1 MRTLELERNQAQLK
15 EVFLRLLPELK
26 NINIKPQ
33 VNINGCKADFLVTLN
48 IKGKDSILICEIKSL
63 GSPSHLLPAVVQL
76 KKIIEGKKGYPVII
90 APYISQRSAEICRQ
104 NSVGFID
111 LEGNAFLS
119 FGNIL
124 IDKRVKERINIE
136 KKQISEIF
144 SARATRIIRVLLENP
159 SKERWLISDLA
170 KEAEVSL
177 GYTSDVLSALS
188 GQGYIEKKK
197 RKGIQLKEKAA
208 LLDRWA
214 SAYSFSQNNIF
225 SLYTLEKDFSAVFKK
240 ITGLSEALKLKSALT
255 LHSAASLVAPYVA
268 RFSDIYLYVEGDIT
282 LWKKKL
288 DLRDV
293 ERGANFYLIRPYDEG
308 VFYGLRKVKGI
319 PVIGNVQLY
328 LDLFKYPAR
337 GKEQAEYVR
346 QKLIGF

>member
-1 MRTLELERNQAQLK
+1 MKTFRLEKDQVQLK
-15 EVFLRLLPELK
+15 ELFLRLLPESK
-26 NINIKPQ
+26 SINIKPQ
-33 VNINGCKADFLVTLN
+33 VNINGAKADFMVTLN
-48 IKGKDSILICEIKSL
+48 IKGKDSVLICEIKSS
-63 GSPSHLLPAVVQL
+63 GSPSHVLPAAVQL
-76 KKIIEGKKGYPVII
+76 KKTGEYKKGYPVII

-104 NSVGFID
+104 NNVGFID
-111 LEGNAFLS
+111 LEGNVFLS
-119 FGNIL
+119 LGNIL

-144 SARATRIIRVLLENP
+144 SACATRIIRVLLEN
-159 SKERWLISDLA
+159 SSIERWLISDLA
-170 KEAEVSL
+170 KEAGVSL

-188 GQGYIEKKK
+188 AQGYIEKKK
-197 RKGIQLKEKAA
+197 RKGIQLKEKSA

-255 LHSAASLVAPYVA
+255 LHSAASLAAPYVA
-268 RFSDIYLYVEGDIT
+268 RFSDIYLYVESDIT

-293 ERGANFYLIRPYDEG
+293 ERGANFYLISPYDEG
-308 VFYGLRKVKGI
+308 VFYGLRRVKGI
-319 PVIGNVQLY
+319 PIIGNIQLY

>member
-1 MRTLELERNQAQLK
+1 MKIFELEKNQAQLK
-15 EVFLRLLPELK
+15 ELFLRLLPGAK
-26 NINIKPQ
+26 NINLKPQ
-33 VNINGCKADFLVTLN
+33 VNINGAKADFLVTLN
-48 IKGKDSILICEIKSL
+48 IKAKDSILICEIKSS
-63 GSPSHLLPAVVQL
+63 GSPSHILPVVVQL
-76 KKIIEGKKGYPVII
+76 KKAIEYKKGYPVII

-104 NSVGFID
+104 NNVGFID
-111 LEGNAFLS
+111 LEGNVFLS

-124 IDKRVKERINIE
+124 IDKRVKERVNIE
-136 KKQISEIF
+136 KKEVTEIF
-144 SARATRIIRVLLENP
+144 SARATRIIRVLLENS

-170 KEAEVSL
+170 KEANVSL

-188 GQGYIEKKK
+188 AQGYVEKKK
-197 RKGIQLKEKAA
+197 RKGIQLKEKAP

-225 SLYTLEKDFSAVFKK
+225 SLYTLEKDFAAVFKK
-240 ITGLSEALKLKSALT
+240 IAGLSETLNLKSALT
-255 LHSAASLVAPYVA
+255 LHSAASFAAPYVA
-268 RFSDIYLYVEGDIT
+268 RFSDIYLYVEGDVA

-293 ERGANFYLIRPYDEG
+293 ERGANFYLISPYDEG

-319 PVIGNVQLY
+319 PIIGNIQLY